1 MTAAKRTRRGFT
13 LVELMVVCLLISV
26 LGAIV
31 VQAVS
36 SIGTATA
43 GLEKRTVNQ
52 VAARNIFDQLSRS
65 VASATSLGT
74 CGVGATREPVP
85 VSQCSQIVTEPFTL
99 ASATPTSVSFYAN
112 ADNQLG
118 ENSFY
123 KSYSSGSAV
132 CSGQGGAN
140 QCGLAV
146 PDMVFIT
153 WTQTGTIATGTA
165 AGAQPVGTF
174 GVVRCQPPA
183 SATYTNP
190 PWSPTM
196 TAASCPAGKL
206 SQTVAGVSPA
216 PAKPVL
222 AYLDSAG
229 NTLAMGTS
237 GCLTGQVTCLS
248 QAELAQVA
256 LIEVTAQFNTH
267 VSGYS
272 DSFTLSDDVALP
284 GASPQ

>member
-1 MTAAKRTRRGFT
+1 MTVKRARRGFT

-26 LGAIV
+26 LGVIV

-52 VAARNIFDQLSRS
+52 VAARNLFDQLSRS
-65 VASATSLGT
+65 MASATSLGT

-153 WTQTGTIATGTA
+153 WVPTGATA
-165 AGAQPVGTF
+165 AGQPVGTF
-174 GVVRCQPPA
+174 GVVRCQPPT

-196 TAASCPAGKL
+196 TAAACPAGKL
-206 SQTVAGVSPA
+206 SQTVAGVSQA
-216 PAKPVL
+216 PGKPVL
-222 AYLDSAG
+222 AYLDAAG

-237 GCLTGQVTCLS
+237 GCLTGQTTCLS
-248 QAELAQVA
+248 QAELSQVA